1 MFLPRTP
8 KRGAWPA
15 KKSSAKSQN
24 PRWHENE
31 FLSYVGRNVVSDF
44 LIMILSVSVVLGIMV
59 LVHEW
64 GHFIVAKM
72 FGVRVEIFS
81 IGFGPRLGGIKRGPT
96 DYRVSALPLGGYVKM
111 AGDNPLEDRKGDP
124 DEFLSKPRWQRVL
137 IALAG
142 PAMNIVLAVVL
153 VAGIYMRGSKQPAFL
168 ERPMVLV
175 GVLQDSPAQKAGL
188 MAGDRIVSVNGVS
201 NPTWDRAQL
210 ELLSTLP
217 GHSLSIVADRN
228 GQQLSLSVSAT
239 ASLEEVFGYPQ
250 DHLIVSAV
258 SPGTPAERSGLMAGD
273 VIMKVNGIVLAN
285 GAEFPFI
292 VDRSHSQPID
302 LEVQRGDRTLHVMIR
317 PQQVNAG
324 AGAAHWQIGVMR
336 TGDLV
341 ERRLS
346 FGAAIVESAGMNA
359 LMARQVAYVVVEL
372 FRGNISLKQLEGPLG
387 IARESG
393 RAARQGASEL
403 ISLMAMIGVNL
414 AVLNLLPIPPL
425 DGGHILMLFIEGTM
439 RRDLSIRVKERFVTV
454 SMVFLLLVFA
464 IVMYNDVARLIPH
477 H

>member
-1 MFLPRTP
+1 
-8 KRGAWPA
+8 
-15 KKSSAKSQN
+15 
-24 PRWHENE
+24 
-31 FLSYVGRNVVSDF
+31 VSDF
-44 LIMILSVSVVLGIMV
+44 LVMAVSVSIVLGIMV

-64 GHFIVAKM
+64 GHFIVAKS
-72 FGVRVEIFS
+72 FGVRVDIFS
-81 IGFGPRLGGIKRGPT
+81 IGFGPRLWGYKRGDT

-142 PAMNIVLAVVL
+142 PAMNIILSVIL

-168 ERPMVLV
+168 DRQMVLV
-175 GVLQDSPAQKAGL
+175 GVLQDSAGQKAGL
-188 MAGDRIVSVNGVS
+188 MPGDRIVSVNGVS

-210 ELLSTLP
+210 ELMSTLP
-217 GHSLSIVADRN
+217 GHTLSIVADRN
-228 GQQLSLSVSAT
+228 GQQLSLSVPAA
-239 ASLEEVFGYPQ
+239 ASVEEDFGYPQ
-250 DHLIVSAV
+250 DRLIVSAV

-273 VIMKVNGIVLAN
+273 VIVKVNGIALAN
-285 GAEFPFI
+285 GAEFPPI
-292 VDRSHSQPID
+292 VEKSQSQPLD
-302 LEVQRGDRTLHVMIR
+302 LEVQRGDRTLHVQIR
-317 PQQVNAG
+317 PQQVSASNG
-324 AGAAHWQIGVMR
+324 VPRWQIGVLR

-341 ERRLS
+341 DRRLS
-346 FGAAIVESAGMNA
+346 FGAAIVESVGMNA
-359 LMARQVAYVVVEL
+359 LMARQISYVVVEL

-393 RAARQGASEL
+393 RAAKQGATEL
-403 ISLMAMIGVNL
+403 LSLMAMIGVNL

-425 DGGHILMLFIEGTM
+425 DGGHILMLFIEGTI
-439 RRDLSIRVKERFVTV
+439 RRDLSVRVKERFVTV

-464 IVMYNDVARLIPH
+464 IVMYNDVLRLIPH

>member
-1 MFLPRTP
+1 VPDIL
-8 KRGAWPA
+8 
-15 KKSSAKSQN
+15 
-24 PRWHENE
+24 
-31 FLSYVGRNVVSDF
+31 V
-44 LIMILSVSVVLGIMV
+44 MIVSVSIVLGIMV

-64 GHFIVAKM
+64 GHFIVAKS
-72 FGVRVEIFS
+72 FGVRVEVFS
-81 IGFGPRLGGIKRGPT
+81 IGFGPRLWGFKRGDT

-111 AGDNPLEDRKGDP
+111 AGDNPLEERKGDP

-142 PAMNIVLAVVL
+142 PAMNIILSVIL

-168 ERPMVLV
+168 DRPMNLV
-175 GVLQDSPAQKAGL
+175 GVLQDSAAQKAGL

-210 ELLSTLP
+210 ELMSTLP
-217 GHSLSIVADRN
+217 GHTLSVVADRN
-228 GQQLSLSVSAT
+228 GQQLSFSVPAT
-239 ASLEEVFGYPQ
+239 ASVEEVFGYPQ

-258 SPGTPAERSGLMAGD
+258 SAGTPAERSGLMAGD
-273 VIMKVNGIVLAN
+273 VIMKVNGIELAN
-285 GAEFPFI
+285 GAEFPPI
-292 VDRSHSQPID
+292 VEKSQPQPLD
-302 LEVQRGDRTLHVMIR
+302 LEVQRGDRTLHVQIR
-317 PQQVNAG
+317 PQQVS
-324 AGAAHWQIGVMR
+324 AANGVPRWQIGVLR

-341 ERRLS
+341 DRRLS
-346 FGAAIVESAGMNA
+346 FGAAIVESVGMNA
-359 LMARQVAYVVVEL
+359 LMARQVSYVVVEL

-393 RAARQGASEL
+393 RAAKQGVAEL
-403 ISLMAMIGVNL
+403 LSLMAMIGVNL

-425 DGGHILMLFIEGTM
+425 DGGHILMLFIEGTI
-439 RRDLSIRVKERFVTV
+439 RRDLSVRVKERFVTV

-464 IVMYNDVARLIPH
+464 IVMYNDVLKLIPH

>member
-1 MFLPRTP
+1 
-8 KRGAWPA
+8 
-15 KKSSAKSQN
+15 
-24 PRWHENE
+24 
-31 FLSYVGRNVVSDF
+31 
-44 LIMILSVSVVLGIMV
+44 MIVSVSIVLGIMV

-64 GHFIVAKM
+64 GHFIVAKS

-81 IGFGPRLGGIKRGPT
+81 IGFGTRLWGYKRGDT
-96 DYRVSALPLGGYVKM
+96 DYRLSALPLGGYVKM

-142 PAMNIVLAVVL
+142 PAMNIVLSVIL

-168 ERPMVLV
+168 DRPMDLV

-188 MAGDRIVSVNGVS
+188 LPGDHVVSVNGVN

-210 ELLSTLP
+210 ELMSTLP
-217 GHSLSIVADRN
+217 GHMLTIAVDRN
-228 GQQLSLSVSAT
+228 GQQLSFSVPAAQSV
-239 ASLEEVFGYPQ
+239 EEVFGYPQ

-273 VIMKVNGIVLAN
+273 VITKVNGIALAN
-285 GAEFPFI
+285 GAEFPPI
-292 VDRSHSQPID
+292 VDKSHSQPLD
-302 LEVQRGDRTLHVMIR
+302 LEVQRGDRTLHIQLR
-317 PQQVNAG
+317 PQQVNVPNG
-324 AGAAHWQIGVMR
+324 APRWQIGVLR

-341 ERRLS
+341 ERRLT
-346 FGAAIVESAGMNA
+346 FGSAIMESIGMNA
-359 LMARQVAYVVVEL
+359 LMTRQVAYVVVEL
-372 FRGNISLKQLEGPLG
+372 FRGKISLNQLEGPLG
-387 IARESG
+387 IAKESG
-393 RAARQGASEL
+393 RAAREGVAEL
-403 ISLMAMIGVNL
+403 LSLMAMIGVNL

-439 RRDLSIRVKERFVTV
+439 RRDLSVRVKERFVTV

-464 IVMYNDVARLIPH
+464 IVMYNDVLKLIPH

>member
-1 MFLPRTP
+1 VP
-8 KRGAWPA
+8 
-15 KKSSAKSQN
+15 
-24 PRWHENE
+24 
-31 FLSYVGRNVVSDF
+31 DF
-44 LIMILSVSVVLGIMV
+44 LVMIVSVSIVLGIMV

-64 GHFIVAKM
+64 GHFIVAKS

-81 IGFGPRLGGIKRGPT
+81 IGFGTRLWGYKRGDT
-96 DYRVSALPLGGYVKM
+96 DYRLSALPLGGYVKM

-142 PAMNIVLAVVL
+142 PAMNIVLSVIL

-168 ERPMVLV
+168 DRPMDLV

-188 MAGDRIVSVNGVS
+188 LPGDHVVSVNGVN

-210 ELLSTLP
+210 ELMSTLP
-217 GHSLSIVADRN
+217 GHMLTIAVDRN
-228 GQQLSLSVSAT
+228 GQQLSFSVPAAQSV
-239 ASLEEVFGYPQ
+239 EEVFGYPQ

-273 VIMKVNGIVLAN
+273 VITKVNGIALAN
-285 GAEFPFI
+285 GAEFPPI
-292 VDRSHSQPID
+292 VDKSHSQPLD
-302 LEVQRGDRTLHVMIR
+302 LEVQRGDRTLHIQLR
-317 PQQVNAG
+317 PQQVNVPNG
-324 AGAAHWQIGVMR
+324 APRWQIGVLR

-346 FGAAIVESAGMNA
+346 FGAAIIESIGMNA
-359 LMARQVAYVVVEL
+359 LMTRQVAYVVVEL
-372 FRGNISLKQLEGPLG
+372 FRGKISLNQLEGPLG
-387 IARESG
+387 IAKESG
-393 RAARQGASEL
+393 RAAREGVAEL
-403 ISLMAMIGVNL
+403 LSLMAMIGVNL

-439 RRDLSIRVKERFVTV
+439 RRDLSVRVKERFVTV

-464 IVMYNDVARLIPH
+464 IVMYNDVLKLIPH